1 MCRRAT
7 PPLIGIESTSE
18 RLPDTKENVKWA
30 RLLRAHK
37 VIRYRIGRY
46 LNHSRKGRGVQVVSE
61 VKPNWPDRGF
71 IKNPKPHR
79 MRDVVVIAA
88 RRRAGVH
95 TGLKHR
101 IIGLPAQSPVL
112 MPPNQTIQHVI
123 SISENIAHVVKY
135 REAQVVLYERQRWR
149 RKS

>member
-46 LNHSRKGRGVQVVSE
+46 LNHSRKGRGIQVVSE
-61 VKPNWPDRGF
+61 IKPNWPDGGV
-71 IKNPKPHR
+71 IKNPEPHR
-79 MRDVVVIAA
+79 MTEVLGIAA
-88 RRRAGVH
+88 SPRAGVH
-95 TGLKHR
+95 TGWNH
-101 IIGLPAQSPVL
+101 
-112 MPPNQTIQHVI
+112 
-123 SISENIAHVVKY
+123 
-135 REAQVVLYERQRWR
+135 
-149 RKS
+149 